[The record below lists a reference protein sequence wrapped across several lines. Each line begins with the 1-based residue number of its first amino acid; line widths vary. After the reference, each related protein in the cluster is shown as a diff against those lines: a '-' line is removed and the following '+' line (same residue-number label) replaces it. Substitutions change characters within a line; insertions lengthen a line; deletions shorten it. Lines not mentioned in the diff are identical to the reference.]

1 MSSKSAIRNEASAT
15 SVKPRSEISRT
26 ETIYENGIA
35 FDEGSEM
42 HDPELYRPTRIANKC
57 EGLDSIDEEAIAEY
71 RKNGYLAI
79 ENAFSPEEVE
89 NALNGLVDLIM
100 GRNPDFKGIWF
111 EAKAREILPSLT
123 ADQRQDA
130 VRKLGFFVDHDAG
143 LNRLATHP
151 GLLAVVARL
160 LGGNPTLF
168 QDMALIKPP
177 RLGREKPWHQ
187 DHAYFA
193 YPIGTPIVGVWIA
206 LDEATVAN
214 GCMHL
219 LEGGHKLGPMIH
231 FKRRDWQICDDAM
244 MGCEAV
250 AVPLKPGGLLLFDG
264 LLPHGT
270 PHNNSNERRRAIQYH
285 YAPDTATKV
294 EDAYRLDIFGSEGKD
309 VTC

>member
-1 MSSKSAIRNEASAT
+1 MQSAT
-15 SVKPRSEISRT
+15 T
-26 ETIYENGIA
+26 ETIHEEGLA
-35 FDEGSEM
+35 FDQGSEM
-42 HDPELYRPTRIANKC
+42 HDPNLYRAARVATKRD
-57 EGLDSIDEEAIAEY
+57 GLGSIDDAAIEEY
-71 RKNGYLAI
+71 RQTGYLAI
-79 ENAFSPEEVE
+79 ENAFSPEEVKA
-89 NALNGLVDLIM
+89 ALDGLVGLIM
-100 GRNPDFKGIWF
+100 GQKPDFKGIWF
-111 EAKAREILPSLT
+111 ESKAREILPSLN
-123 ADQRQDA
+123 AAQRQDA

-143 LNRLATHP
+143 LRAMATHP
-151 GLLAVVARL
+151 GLMAVISRL
-160 LGGNPTLF
+160 IGGTPTLF

-193 YPIGTPIVGVWIA
+193 YPLGTPIVGVWIA
-206 LDEATVAN
+206 LDEATVGN

-219 LEGGHKLGPMIH
+219 LEGGHRLGPKIH
-231 FKRRDWQICDDAM
+231 FKRRDWQICDNEM

-270 PHNNSNERRRAIQYH
+270 PHNNSGERRRAIQYH

-294 EDAYRLDIFGSEGKD
+294 EDDYRLGVFGSEGKG

>member
-1 MSSKSAIRNEASAT
+1 MQSAT
-15 SVKPRSEISRT
+15 T
-26 ETIYENGIA
+26 DTIREDGLA
-35 FDEGSEM
+35 FDQGSEM
-42 HDPELYRPTRIANKC
+42 HDPNLYRAARTATKRD
-57 EGLDSIDEEAIAEY
+57 GLGTIDDGAIEEY
-71 RKNGYLAI
+71 RRTGYLAI
-79 ENAFSPEEVE
+79 ENAFNPEEVKA
-89 NALNGLVDLIM
+89 ALDGLVGLIM
-100 GRNPDFKGIWF
+100 GREPDFKGIWF
-111 EAKAREILPSLT
+111 ESKAKEILSTLN
-123 ADQRQDA
+123 AAQRQDA

-143 LNRLATHP
+143 LRAMATHP
-151 GLLAVVARL
+151 GLMAVIARL
-160 LGGNPTLF
+160 IGGTPTLF

-193 YPIGTPIVGVWIA
+193 YPLGTPIVGVWIA
-206 LDEATVAN
+206 LDEATISN

-219 LEGGHKLGPMIH
+219 LEGGHNLGPKIH
-231 FKRRDWQICDDAM
+231 FKRRDWQICDNEM

-270 PHNNSNERRRAIQYH
+270 PHNNSGERRRAIQYH

-294 EDAYRLDIFGSEGKD
+294 EDEYRLGIFGSEGKG